1 MPGKNIIN
9 FCGKPLLAWTIE
21 HCLEG
26 GAAPVYVSS
35 DSDEILT
42 IAENYGAFKIQRPKR
57 ISGDTSDSE
66 SGWLHALEVIE
77 DESSK
82 FDWIMAPQV
91 TSPLRTS
98 DDIRK
103 GLEIA
108 KGDNYDSIFS
118 CCVSG
123 TYFFWTENEG
133 KIESINYDW
142 RNRYPRQD
150 TTKMYIE
157 NGSFYMFRPDI
168 LRQYKNRLGGRIGMV
183 EMEFWKMFEIDN
195 QEELRICSTLMKE
208 FLVEK
213 R

>member
-1 MPGKNIIN
+1 MLRLKFLFPL
-9 FCGKPLLAWTIE
+9 FLPLLTNSAIAGPNCKYDA
-21 HCLEG
+21 HSKI
-26 GAAPVYVSS
+26 VY
-35 DSDEILT
+35 
-42 IAENYGAFKIQRPKR
+42 
-57 ISGDTSDSE
+57 
-66 SGWLHALEVIE
+66 
-77 DESSK
+77 
-82 FDWIMAPQV
+82 
-91 TSPLRTS
+91 
-98 DDIRK
+98 
-103 GLEIA
+103 
-108 KGDNYDSIFS
+108 
-118 CCVSG
+118 
-123 TYFFWTENEG
+123 EG